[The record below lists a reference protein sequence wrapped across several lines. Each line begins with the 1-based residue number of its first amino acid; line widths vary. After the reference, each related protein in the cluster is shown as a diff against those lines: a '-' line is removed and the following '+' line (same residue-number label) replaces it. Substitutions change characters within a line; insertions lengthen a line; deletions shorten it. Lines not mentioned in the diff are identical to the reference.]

1 MIWLDIFSYQV
12 TLGEHKR
19 EKKGE
24 GNLAKLDIE
33 VKKVIVHPSY
43 DDGLQLN
50 DISILYLAQEVDLA
64 TYTPACLPTAGQS
77 TAYDGKMALAAGN
90 LQPPLSG

>member
-1 MIWLDIFSYQV
+1 MIWLEIFSDQV

-24 GNLAKLDIE
+24 GNLAELDIE

-50 DISILYLAQEVDLA
+50 DISLLYLAEEIELT
-64 TYTPACLPTAGQS
+64 TYTLYQS
-77 TAYDGKMALAAGN
+77 L
-90 LQPPLSG
+90 